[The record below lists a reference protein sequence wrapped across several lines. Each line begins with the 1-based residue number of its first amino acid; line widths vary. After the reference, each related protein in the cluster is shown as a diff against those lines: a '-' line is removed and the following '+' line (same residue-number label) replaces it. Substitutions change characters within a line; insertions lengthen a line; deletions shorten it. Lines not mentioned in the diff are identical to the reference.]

1 MGLAGEG
8 RVPAPG
14 SLLRNLK
21 TPMFVVVVVGVLSVL
36 ADSATTK
43 QDGVPQQTA
52 APQRWRHSPEEG
64 LCPPGT
70 HISEDSRDCPSCSY
84 GVDYTTHWNAL
95 SSCRPCSVCNSDEE
109 ERSPCNITANTECQC
124 KADTYRGEDSPEF
137 CQKCLPRCPDGM
149 VEYRPCTPWSDLV
162 CVPEGSGRC
171 KDLKSLDK
179 VFSWFQRSPGGP
191 GAEDNARNEILSNRD
206 SCSTLDSQQTKESQE
221 PVVLTGVTVTSPGE
235 AERLLNFQNDACSE
249 SDMLQVSQPADC
261 QAAPESGI
269 PDSDPGRPHRVFQ
282 GQAEAEESHRRRLLV
297 PANGADPTDTL
308 RLFFVYFPRVV
319 PYNSWNPLMRLVGLT
334 ENDIQIA
341 RACAACKEDAL
352 YEMLERW
359 VSKMGRKA
367 SLHSLLEALD
377 RVGQRYAKET
387 IEDHLVGSGKFIYLE
402 DEAGS
407 AVS

>member
-1 MGLAGEG
+1 TPEL
-8 RVPAPG
+8 RTIPTAPG
-14 SLLRNLK
+14 LN
-21 TPMFVVVVVGVLSVL
+21 VL

-95 SSCRPCSVCNSDEE
+95 SSCRPCSVCNSGTQ

-162 CVPEGSGRC
+162 CVPEGSGTKASGEAPAPAGPMTASPGNSASPLPSSGNWLIPKILIGASPFLLGVVVVAALLC
-171 KDLKSLDK
+171 GWSPSPALPGHCP
-179 VFSWFQRSPGGP
+179 QGGGRSPGGP

-235 AERLLNFQNDACSE
+235 AERLL
-249 SDMLQVSQPADC
+249 
-261 QAAPESGI
+261 
-269 PDSDPGRPHRVFQ
+269 